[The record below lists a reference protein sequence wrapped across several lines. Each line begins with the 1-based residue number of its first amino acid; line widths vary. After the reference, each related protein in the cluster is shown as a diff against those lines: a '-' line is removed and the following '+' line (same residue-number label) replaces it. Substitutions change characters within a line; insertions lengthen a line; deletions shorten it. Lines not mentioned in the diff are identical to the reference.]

1 MKCVLFLTASSK
13 NIIDDENRKAN
24 VRMVNTAM
32 IRILENGNFNQL
44 VRIILEETIK
54 NIDFSNNENVMKE

>member
-1 MKCVLFLTASSK
+1 
-13 NIIDDENRKAN
+13 
-24 VRMVNTAM
+24 MVNTAM